1 MTALA
6 VGTVIDQKGSA
17 ARTWSRPCY
26 TVLRGQK
33 IPRGCVAMAHN
44 GRAMNAGPLDITK
57 TVAQGG
63 PLKAT
68 GADANGHIYFWSLFG
83 ENVQVSITNGASLS
97 VKVDP
102 VFNLILITAPVAS
115 TTSNDVVQAVQA
127 HARASQLVECA
138 YGGGGAGL
146 IAAMVSTTVP
156 HVELLGVS
164 MFEIDNSADAS
175 NDNTIP
181 VSSAEFRYGKMWL
194 LNDTAGTPVTSSGAP
209 GTGYMLDNATVTS
222 VRTPYCLPVRIDELG
237 VYGKPAGMVCVDI
250 K

>member
-1 MTALA
+1 MSALA
-6 VGTVIDQKGSA
+6 VGTVVDQKGSA

-57 TVAQGG
+57 SVADGG

-68 GADANGHIYFWSLFG
+68 GADANGHVYFWSLFG
-83 ENVQVSITNGASLS
+83 QGVSVSLANAVALSISVDVANVVAIKG
-97 VKVDP
+97 
-102 VFNLILITAPVAS
+102 PVAS
-115 TTSNDVVQAVQA
+115 LTAAEVVQAVQA
-127 HARASQLVECA
+127 HARASQLLECQ
-138 YGGGGAGL
+138 YSGTGAGL
-146 IAAMVSTTVP
+146 FAAMAPTSVP
-156 HVELLGVS
+156 HVELLGVA
-164 MFEIDNSADAS
+164 MFDLDNSSDAV

>member
-83 ENVQVSITNGASLS
+83 ENVQVSITNGAALAIT
-97 VKVDP
+97 VDP
-102 VFNLILITAPVAS
+102 VFNIVQIVAPVAS
-115 TTSNDVVQAVQA
+115 TTASEVVQAVQA
-127 HARASQLVECA
+127 HARASQLVECEF
-138 YGGGGAGL
+138 GGTGAGL
-146 IAAMVSTTVP
+146 IVAMVSTAVP